1 MELSDIYQGLGEEA
15 FGQLLRSISL
25 GKLKTYQLF
34 ERMKFRL
41 RLSKLS
47 GETLRKAQPH
57 LWERLKEKDQ
67 ELATDLA
74 QSILVCHLDL
84 IIEVLNFL
92 GIPHEEGFFAKETDV
107 NSYLTEGWQK
117 RSFDNFKDKLNRDVL
132 AFYLNHLAFES
143 TKDPVLFQPSA

>member
-34 ERMKFRL
+34 ERMKL
-41 RLSKLS
+41 RLHLNKLNA
-47 GETLRKAQPH
+47 ETLRKAQPQ
-57 LWERLKEKDQ
+57 LWGRLIEKDQ
-67 ELATDLA
+67 ELASDLGQA
-74 QSILVCHLDL
+74 VLVCHLDL

-107 NSYLTEGWQK
+107 NSYLTGDWQK
-117 RSFDNFKDKLNRDVL
+117 RTFDNFKDKLNRDVL
-132 AFYLNHLAFES
+132 AFYLNHLAFDS
-143 TKDPVLFQPSA
+143 TKDPVLFQPTA

>member
-1 MELSDIYQGLGEEA
+1 MLNPIANTVGNPSENTVERLGEILIA
-15 FGQLLRSISL
+15 L
-25 GKLKTYQLF
+25 GKLDGST
-34 ERMKFRL
+34 
-41 RLSKLS
+41 
-47 GETLRKAQPH
+47 
-57 LWERLKEKDQ
+57 DQ

-107 NSYLTEGWQK
+107 NFYLTEGWQK

-143 TKDPVLFQPSA
+143 TKDPVMFQPSA